1 MFLNSGL
8 VFKGTHFALFLSLSM
23 YNKLKKYIVLLLICI
38 SMCRLLWHGH
48 QVMYNQLA
56 AWMVYGILQDPHE
69 EFFIKR

>member
-1 MFLNSGL
+1 
-8 VFKGTHFALFLSLSM
+8 M
-23 YNKLKKYIVLLLICI
+23 YNKLKKIVLLLIPI

>member
-1 MFLNSGL
+1 MLNKRCHCGVPELRACLQRYSTLLCG
-8 VFKGTHFALFLSLSM
+8 VPEC
-23 YNKLKKYIVLLLICI
+23 IVAYSHI

>member
-1 MFLNSGL
+1 MVFLNSGL

-23 YNKLKKYIVLLLICI
+23 YNKLKKNCFVAYFL